1 MSDLNKTAPAKR
13 PLPKSRPSF
22 LTRTA
27 TDDASQLETRATGQ
41 PLASNERHP
50 QQHVN
55 LSIDQSKHHMENPT
69 SRPQRPSVEQ
79 KLFYSLD
86 SENNPSLSRRRSS
99 GSKRNGYAPMDRSFP
114 AARTSYKAQNKDKE
128 DNKQGLRIST
138 VPRPA
143 SGQAKLGTFSG
154 VFVPTTLNVLSI
166 LMFLRFG
173 FILGQS
179 GVLGMM
185 GMLLLSYIINLVTT
199 LSVSAISTNGTVRGG
214 GAYYLI
220 SRSLGPEF
228 GGSIGIVF
236 YLGSVLNTGMNG
248 KFFIQDS
255 WELLTSIQLLGLSI
269 V

>member
-1 MSDLNKTAPAKR
+1 MSDDHNLKAPAKR

-27 TDDASQLETRATGQ
+27 TDDASQLETRTTGQ
-41 PLASNERHP
+41 PSVAGEIPSSQYSNIFKGQYEP
-50 QQHVN
+50 QPMISN
-55 LSIDQSKHHMENPT
+55 SEP
-69 SRPQRPSVEQ
+69 RRPSLAR
-79 KLFYSLD
+79 KLLESFD
-86 SENNPSLSRRRSS
+86 SGSGQSS
-99 GSKRNGYAPMDRSFP
+99 GRRGSSGRKRHSHAPFDSSSHTAQASRK
-114 AARTSYKAQNKDKE
+114 TQNKDKIG
-128 DNKQGLRIST
+128 NRIGARART
-138 VPRPA
+138 VPRPVG
-143 SGQAKLGTFSG
+143 GQAKLGTFSG

-185 GMLLLSYIINLVTT
+185 SMLIVSYVINLVTT

-236 YLGSVLNTGMNG
+236 YLGSVFNTGMNG
-248 KFFIQDS
+248 K
-255 WELLTSIQLLGLSI
+255 LSTWK
-269 V
+269 VAEVTNNF